1 VWRRTLSA
9 TTPPVG
15 NSGRY
20 VCRGPDGIARE
31 HYLIGVRVPRGAA
44 PADQWEQ
51 HCEAAHAA
59 THDAITASD
68 LDGCMLGDAFMNCVI
83 YDSKVRACGEW
94 LCLEYPEFRPLFDA
108 CFFPGQTINSPYG
121 PWTIV
126 TGDQWP
132 VVLDANNLC
141 WDLERV
147 ASRGECHDRSPAP
160 PTRSNSF
167 FQTAQAIANRHK
179 ALFDLLRGPDVI
191 AAGTSEATFSLE
203 SIQQDQWSRPDRY
216 LDVKLSDLI
225 SIRPGKYR
233 RMLSGIKV
241 TLVTGLGSAVNAP
254 AITTLEGPD
263 LDEAIRGAIHAIN
276 DEACRSGKK
285 LNIKEQRIFTMRRL
299 RERGIRSRAGHQAT
313 VEKILDE
320 PEFKATRG
328 PVGVRRTPLK

>member
-1 VWRRTLSA
+1 LSA
-9 TTPPVG
+9 TTPLVG
-15 NSGRY
+15 KRY
-20 VCRGPDGIARE
+20 VCRGPDGIARD

-51 HCEAAHAA
+51 RYEAAHAA

-68 LDGCMLGDAFMNCVI
+68 LDGCMLGDAFMKCVI
-83 YDSKVRACGEW
+83 HNSKVQACGEW
-94 LCLEYPEFRPLFDA
+94 LCLEYPEFGPLFDA
-108 CFFPGQTINSPYG
+108 GFFPGQTINSPYG
-121 PWTIV
+121 PWSIV
-126 TGDQWP
+126 TGDKWP

-167 FQTAQAIANRHK
+167 FHTARAIANRHN
-179 ALFDLLRGPDVI
+179 AFFDLLRGPDVI
-191 AAGTSEATFSLE
+191 AAGTSEATFSLQ

-225 SIRPGKYR
+225 SIQPAEYR
-233 RMLSGIKV
+233 RMLSGIRV
-241 TLVTGLGSAVNAP
+241 TLATRCGSAVNP
-254 AITTLEGPD
+254 LAITTLEGPE
-263 LDEAIRGAIHAIN
+263 LDEAIRGAVRAIN
-276 DEACRSGKK
+276 DEARLAGKK
-285 LNIKEQRIFTMRRL
+285 LNIKEQRISTMQKL
-299 RERGIRSRAGHQAT
+299 REQGIQSKAGGLQMK

-328 PVGVRRTPLK
+328 PRGVRRTALK